1 MKYEF
6 KLILK
11 APKEAPVIETF
22 CNERSNSGQD
32 YLDKQLQASCETK
45 SEETIK
51 SGWAYMSQ
59 PKSEDSDEG

>member
-1 MKYEF
+1 M
-6 KLILK
+6 
-11 APKEAPVIETF
+11 IETF